1 MHTCEYLRGCCMP
14 QYTGTINQFTASCS
28 FQVFDCFYKPQKDS
42 LGLLPFHS
50 ALVLRALLQIMIWTW
65 VKVSETSQR
74 SNLSSNI
81 KHFKWQDLEVKYVS
95 EISIMNSLRDCN
107 NYTPE
112 NISKWKNAEA
122 LGKISL
128 LTVVSITRSGHQE
141 WERERGKERII
152 RIVHVLSVY
161 AAFCKPPTTSNTTH
175 WPDLR
180 LLQLVWTFIS

>member
-1 MHTCEYLRGCCMP
+1 MHTCGYLRGCCMP

-81 KHFKWQDLEVKYVS
+81 KHFKWQDLEVKYIS
-95 EISIMNSLRDCN
+95 KISIMNSLRDCN

-122 LGKISL
+122 LGKISIL
-128 LTVVSITRSGHQE
+128 ALVSITRSVHQE
-141 WERERGKERII
+141 WERERGKKRMI
-152 RIVHVLSVY
+152 
-161 AAFCKPPTTSNTTH
+161 K
-175 WPDLR
+175 
-180 LLQLVWTFIS
+180 